1 MSKSIAFLSL
11 ERRID
16 ALFARHTKPGSP
28 GAVVAVAQG
37 GEVEICRATGWPVSS
52 TACRS
57 RRRRAFASPR

>member
-16 ALFARHTKPGSP
+16 ALFARYTKPGSP

-37 GEVEICRATGWPVSS
+37 GEVEI
-52 TACRS
+52 
-57 RRRRAFASPR
+57 